1 MAILDQ
7 IQETNDIKKIA
18 PEDYIGLAAE
28 IREFIM
34 EHVSKTGGH
43 LASNLGAVELTM
55 ALHLCLDFPKDKLI
69 WDVGHQSYTHKILT
83 GRKEGFEH
91 LRQFKGMSGFPK
103 PHESDADA
111 FVAGHSST
119 SLSVAYG
126 FAKARDLQGGD
137 ETIVAV
143 IGDGALSGG
152 MAYEALNNIGQQKSN
167 LIIILNDNK
176 MSISENVGGM
186 SKYLSKIRVGD
197 RYNEFKGEVEQA
209 LLSIPKVG
217 LSVAKTVKRSKDSIK
232 QLLVP
237 GMLFEDM
244 GITYVGPVDGHDIPQ
259 LVDTIESA
267 KTKQRPILI
276 HVVSKK
282 GKGYPVAERH
292 PEHFHGVTPFDIET
306 GKALKKK
313 EVATYT
319 DVFAKKMIALG
330 KDHPELVAVT
340 AAMPDGTGLSAFAK
354 EYPKRCFDVGIAE
367 EHAVTFAAGMAAAGL
382 HPVVAIYS
390 SFLQRAYD
398 QILHDVCIQKLPVI
412 FAIDRSGLVGADG
425 DTHQGIFDVSFL
437 SSIPN
442 MTIMAPKNRYEM
454 SKMLDFAVNY
464 DGPIAIKYPRGSAFY
479 ECKQLQSPLYYGKSE
494 ILYKGSRVALLPVG
508 KMMENGLKAYHQL
521 KEEGMDIT
529 LVNPRFI
536 KPIDEE
542 LIRALTKDHNLI
554 VTVED
559 TVYQGGYGQAIA
571 AYLRANNLK
580 CKITSLAIKDQFV
593 EQGTVEELMHM
604 LKIDAEAIYNTIKN
618 YYKKK
623 KQEK

>member
-7 IQETNDIKKIA
+7 IQEANDIKKIA

-103 PHESDADA
+103 PYESDADA

-126 FAKARDLQGGD
+126 FAKARDLKGGD

-244 GITYVGPVDGHDIPQ
+244 GITYVGPVDGHDITQ

-267 KTKQRPILI
+267 KTKHRPILI

-437 SSIPN
+437 STIPN

-454 SKMLDFAVNY
+454 SKMLDFAVDY
-464 DGPIAIKYPRGSAFY
+464 EGPIAIKYPRGSAFY

-508 KMMENGLKAYHQL
+508 KMMEEGLKAYRQL

-542 LIRALTKDHNLI
+542 LIRALTKDHDLI

-559 TVYQGGYGQAIA
+559 TVYQGGYGQTIA

-604 LKIDAEAIYNTIKN
+604 LKIDAEAIYDTIKN

-623 KQEK
+623 KQGK

>member
-367 EHAVTFAAGMAAAGL
+367 ETAVALASGIAANGGK
-382 HPVVAIYS
+382 PVYGVYS
-390 SFLQRAYD
+390 SFVQRTYD
-398 QILHDVCIQKLPVI
+398 QLSQDLCINNNPATIITFWGTVYGMNDVTHL
-412 FAIDRSGLVGADG
+412 GLYDIPMMAN
-425 DTHQGIFDVSFL
+425 
-437 SSIPN
+437 IPN
-442 MTIMAPKNRYEM
+442 LVYLAPTTKEEYLAMLDWSIEQKEHPVAIRLPGGAMISDGKKVTKDFSKLNRYEVT
-454 SKMLDFAVNY
+454 K
-464 DGPIAIKYPRGSAFY
+464 
-479 ECKQLQSPLYYGKSE
+479 
-494 ILYKGSRVALLPVG
+494 KGDKVALI
-508 KMMENGLKAYHQL
+508 GLGTFYSLAEQTAEAL
-521 KEEGMDIT
+521 QNEGIDATVINPYYIT
-529 LVNPRFI
+529 GV
-536 KPIDEE
+536 DEE
-542 LIRALTKDHNLI
+542 LLENLKKDHDVV
-554 VTVED
+554 VTLED
-559 TVYQGGYGQAIA
+559 GVLDGGFGEKIARFYGDSDMKV
-571 AYLRANNLK
+571 LNFGLK
-580 CKITSLAIKDQFV
+580 KEFLDRYDVAEVMEKNGLTIPQIT
-593 EQGTVEELMHM
+593 ER
-604 LKIDAEAIYNTIKN
+604 IKN
-618 YYKKK
+618 LC
-623 KQEK
+623 

>member
-1 MAILDQ
+1 MALLEH
-7 IQETNDIKKIA
+7 IQKENDIKKIA

-34 EHVSKTGGH
+34 NHVSKTGGH

-55 ALHLCLDFPKDKLI
+55 ALHLCLRFPKDKLI

-83 GRKEGFEH
+83 GRKEGFAH

-103 PHESDADA
+103 PYESECDVC
-111 FVAGHSST
+111 VAGHSST
-119 SLSVAYG
+119 SLSIAYG
-126 FAKARDLQGGD
+126 FAQARELKGSD

-152 MAYEALNNIGQQKSN
+152 MAYEALNNIGQLKSN

-197 RYNEFKGEVEQA
+197 RYNEFKGDVEQA
-209 LLSIPKVG
+209 LLSIPKIG
-217 LSVAKTVKRSKDSIK
+217 QSVAKTVKRSKDSIK

-244 GITYVGPVDGHDIPQ
+244 GITYVGPVDGHDID
-259 LVDTIESA
+259 LLIDTLESA
-267 KTKQRPILI
+267 RTRNRPILI

-282 GKGYPVAERH
+282 GKGYRIAEKF
-292 PEHFHGVTPFDIET
+292 PEHFHGVEPFDIQT
-306 GKALKKK
+306 GKPVKKK

-319 DVFAKKMIALG
+319 DVFSKKLVALG
-330 KDHPELVAVT
+330 GQHEELVAVT
-340 AAMPDGTGLSAFAK
+340 AAMPDGTGLSAFAR
-354 EYPKRCFDVGIAE
+354 EYPKRFFDVGIAE

-398 QILHDVCIQKLPVI
+398 QILHDICIQKLPVI
-412 FAIDRSGLVGADG
+412 LAVDRSGIVGADG
-425 DTHQGIFDVSFL
+425 ETHQGIFDTSFL
-437 SSIPN
+437 CSIPN
-442 MTIMAPKNRYEM
+442 LTVMAPKNRYEI
-454 SKMLDFAVNY
+454 SRMLEFAVQY
-464 DGPIAIKYPRGSAFY
+464 QGPVAIKYPRGSAFY
-479 ECKQLQSPLYYGKSE
+479 ELKELQAPIEYGRGE
-494 ILYKGSRVALLPVG
+494 ILYEGKKVALIPVG
-508 KMMENGLKAYHQL
+508 KMMEEGLKAYRRL
-521 KEEGMDIT
+521 KAEGYSIT

-536 KPIDEE
+536 KPMDEKLLYE
-542 LIRALTKDHNLI
+542 LAKNHDAI

-559 TVYQGGYGQAIA
+559 NVYQGGFGQMVASF
-571 AYLRANNLK
+571 LRCNSLK
-580 CKITSLAIKDQFV
+580 CKISCLAIDDRFV
-593 EQGTVEELMHM
+593 EHGGVDELMQM
-604 LKIDAEAIYNTIKN
+604 LGIDAEAIYKTVMG
-618 YYKKK
+618 YMKKK
-623 KQEK
+623 NKDK

>member
-313 EVATYT
+313 KVATYT

-508 KMMENGLKAYHQL
+508 KMMENGLKAYRQL

-542 LIRALTKDHNLI
+542 LIRALTKDHDLI